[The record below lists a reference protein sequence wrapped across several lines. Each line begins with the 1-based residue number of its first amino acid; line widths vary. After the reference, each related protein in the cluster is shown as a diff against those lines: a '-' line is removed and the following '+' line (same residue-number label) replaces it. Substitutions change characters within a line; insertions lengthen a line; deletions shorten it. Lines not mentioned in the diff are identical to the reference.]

1 MKLHDEGEQPAW
13 KQFENVV
20 VNIFARNK
28 FTIEAHSP
36 QGDAG
41 YDFDAELS
49 NLKWAIEVKYY
60 RSARAQVGLIEA
72 AAVRVM
78 NNGLIAQADR
88 AALVVSSFIS
98 PEQRLALEKRYSV
111 TFVDRADLAIMA
123 SEWPDLADELN
134 VILEARSDLSDLP
147 RTDTGVADRFSIAK
161 DKPRRMPAS
170 NVGRTLAERLRR
182 LAAGRPEATQYEEL
196 SIEILKFLFGSD
208 LVGWNAQNRTD
219 DGLNRLDCICRVK
232 PTHEFWRFIIEDLGS
247 RYVVFEFKNY
257 QDPISQGQVLTTE
270 KYLLAPALR
279 KVAFILTRNGA
290 DEGARKM
297 AKGAMREHGKLML
310 ILDDQSVIDM
320 LEKRDSG
327 VDPTDIMFDRADEF
341 MLTLS
346 R

>member
-1 MKLHDEGEQPAW
+1 MELQEGDQPAW
-13 KQFENVV
+13 QQFENVV
-20 VNIFARNK
+20 VKIFTQKR
-28 FTIEAHSP
+28 FTIETHSP

-41 YDFDAELS
+41 YDFDAKLGK
-49 NLKWAIEVKYY
+49 LRWAIEVKYY
-60 RSARAQVGLIEA
+60 RSARAQIGLIEA

-78 NNGLIAQADR
+78 NNGLATRADR

-98 PEQRLALEKRYSV
+98 PEQRLALEKKYSA
-111 TFVDRADLAIMA
+111 TFIDRADLAIMA
-123 SEWPDLADELN
+123 SEWPELADELN
-134 VILEARSDLSDLP
+134 AILEARSDLLDQP

-161 DKPRRMPAS
+161 NKPRRMPAT
-170 NVGRTLAERLRR
+170 NVGKNLAERLQR
-182 LAAGRPEATQYEEL
+182 LAAGRSEATHYEEL
-196 SIEILKFLFGSD
+196 STEILKFLFGSD
-208 LVGWNAQNRTD
+208 LVGWNTQNRTD

-257 QDPISQGQVLTTE
+257 LDPISQGQVLTTE

-297 AKGAMREHGKLML
+297 AKGAMREHGKLLL